1 MLEGHFRMQME
12 IGQQRK
18 RTWMYGVAMS
28 TIWWPVLAFV
38 CLSIYSRIQSKYF
51 DGLLVSSGITGSPS
65 VRDILFLY
73 RQDLIIFGVILP
85 MLTAWCFVKLR
96 FSIAAMISFLLVL
109 LLQVLLYANLQT
121 WGQVGSFLSW
131 QALENGISFGLSN
144 PEYVGEYISVDGM
157 VKLTALI
164 AFSAGG
170 LIAGRLLW
178 QRSWVIRLWGIAGF
192 ASMAFCAILALIG
205 YASSMKTA
213 PISGSFVLNAMAA
226 LKDDGS
232 GSGAPPPASELNERY
247 AQLARIS
254 QSPYQGPNF
263 GVQKGS
269 NLLIFVLETASIEF
283 LDTRTELPDHPVLDE
298 LKGKLFVAN
307 NHFTTFP
314 ASAEGNLSILTGT
327 YPPRAIYGTCL
338 IDVPRAGGRLP
349 GPIAQLREADYKTGI
364 YAPYK
369 SQVPADKVVFE
380 STGFEN
386 VVYGDMLP
394 GPGDADKRTVDRLA
408 SDIAGWAR
416 AKQPF
421 AVAILPQIGHG
432 PWSTSLGATVQDRG
446 AKLARI
452 QLDWIE
458 GIVETLRATDQLDN
472 TVILLTGDHGVRTSV
487 EDPRVKVGMIDWY
500 SFHVPL
506 LLYAPRA
513 DYSTVDSSLPSSHV
527 DISAELSELFGLA
540 PLPSY
545 QGLAFHNPE
554 RARRRGFL
562 MAGWYFGA
570 NGYRDSDQSA
580 MYSDLLGAV
589 YARSDGKVDF
599 STKQLVVEDRRRAEI
614 RDQLSAMA
622 SLQEVWIA
630 KRLCGAEAP

>member
-1 MLEGHFRMQME
+1 MQME
-12 IGQQRK
+12 VEQQRR
-18 RTWMYGVAMS
+18 RTWMYGAAMS

-38 CLSIYSRIQSKYF
+38 CLSIYSRIQTKYF
-51 DGLLVSSGITGSPS
+51 DGLLVSSGITGRPS
-65 VRDILFLY
+65 LNDLLFLY

-85 MLTAWCFVKLR
+85 MLTVWCFVKLR
-96 FSIAAMISFLLVL
+96 FFIAAMISVILVV

-121 WGQVGSFLSW
+121 WGQVGSFLTW

-164 AFSAGG
+164 AFSFGV
-170 LIAGRLLW
+170 LITGRLIW
-178 QRSWVIRLWGIAGF
+178 RRSWLIRIWGIAGLVSV
-192 ASMAFCAILALIG
+192 AVCAILSSIG
-205 YASSMKTA
+205 YVSNMRAA
-213 PISGSFVLNAMAA
+213 PISGSFVLNAVAA
-226 LKDDGS
+226 LRDDGP
-232 GSGAPPPASELNERY
+232 GSASAPPASELNERY

-254 QSPYQGPNF
+254 QSTYQGPNF

-283 LDTRTELPDHPVLDE
+283 LDTRKALPDHPVLDE

-307 NHFTTFP
+307 NHYTTFP

-338 IDVPRAGGRLP
+338 IDVPRTGGRLP
-349 GPIAQLREADYKTGI
+349 GPIAQLRADNYKTGI
-364 YAPYK
+364 YAPYQ

-394 GPGDADKRTVDRLA
+394 GSGDADKRTVDRLT
-408 SDIAGWAR
+408 SDIAGWTR

-452 QLDWIE
+452 QLDWLE
-458 GIVETLRATDQLDN
+458 EIVETLRAADQLDN

-487 EDPRVKVGMIDWY
+487 EDQRVKVGMIDWY

-506 LLYAPRA
+506 LMYAPRA
-513 DYSTVDSSLPSSHV
+513 DYSTLDSSIPSSHV
-527 DISAELSELFGLA
+527 DISAELGELFGLA

-545 QGLAFHNPE
+545 QGLALHNPE
-554 RARRRGFL
+554 RATRRSFL

-570 NGYRDSDQSA
+570 NGYRDSNESA
-580 MYSDLLGAV
+580 MYSDLLGTV

-599 STKQLVVEDRRRAEI
+599 NTKHLVVEEKRRAVI
-614 RDQLSAMA
+614 RDRLSAMA

-630 KRLCGAEAP
+630 NRLCGDDAL